1 MRGTSRTSR
10 AGCRPNNSRARR
22 PKGPWRAADRSTLCC
37 MTPSRKSPAIAPRR
51 NATSCERRHVA
62 PDQVRSLCCRRKKSP
77 GCARAVFWSTPTPS
91 RPSDRRLVC
100 RRRRR
105 DPNDAIHRLRVRA
118 NNAEAAGQAGLAAD
132 LRGAIVVIER
142 LLLEARFVR
151 RPMAP
156 AK

>member
-1 MRGTSRTSR
+1 
-10 AGCRPNNSRARR
+10 
-22 PKGPWRAADRSTLCC
+22 
-37 MTPSRKSPAIAPRR
+37 
-51 NATSCERRHVA
+51 
-62 PDQVRSLCCRRKKSP
+62 
-77 GCARAVFWSTPTPS
+77 
-91 RPSDRRLVC
+91 
-100 RRRRR
+100 
-105 DPNDAIHRLRVRA
+105 VRA